1 MIISNDMSIIGIG
14 PSSRTDT
21 NSYDHAI
28 NLVDTTKPP
37 VPSDSDAGAN
47 AANNSESPSILSSE
61 ARLSRRWTKSTLR
74 EELARRKYS
83 RWQEQK
89 SDSGEPAA
97 ESSGGK
103 DPADTTTAAPRK
115 GRLRDRLPF
124 RSGKPTVKGRK
135 QQQYEVDILYE
146 NQRGSFFCGIPLY
159 SSKSL
164 LNFDP
169 SGWQTANLKDSPVN
183 IKDFQLPDPSWQWA
197 WKSWYVDMSHDVDE
211 EGWQY
216 SFSFAHRFSWHG
228 THPWFHSFV
237 RRRRWLRKRVRLNA
251 RAAGTRETETSE
263 AHMLNA
269 DYFTIHA
276 SRDRSRGSS
285 ADRTINQSS
294 YIGRQGDGSES
305 EPEFEDINDIGALMR
320 VLRSARV
327 DREKIEAVR
336 NFLAHGGDELWY
348 LSERMHEV
356 MSYFIYQ
363 TSRRQ
368 LLAHLQHFFNDATS
382 SRDDNAEEGG
392 LDEEAEK
399 RRVDNLHKAVYAA
412 DEQVRGLEYWSDV
425 KGMAEAGESKGAAD
439 DDQGWDY
446 NWQGLDASGPTVGA
460 KHATLHESP
469 STDIEEE
476 IKGIPEQAQ
485 VDEEPRVN
493 WRRTTTTPHPQDK
506 EASDTL
512 GNGKQKATE
521 T

>member
-1 MIISNDMSIIGIG
+1 MSIIGIG

-37 VPSDSDAGAN
+37 VPSDSDV
-47 AANNSESPSILSSE
+47 AASAAESPKSPSIPSNE
-61 ARLSRRWTKSTLR
+61 APLSRRWTKSTLR

-83 RWQEQK
+83 KWQEQK
-89 SDSGEPAA
+89 SNNGEPAA
-97 ESSGGK
+97 ESSDG
-103 DPADTTTAAPRK
+103 DDAEDSSASAARK

-124 RSGKPTVKGRK
+124 KSGKQAVKVHK
-135 QQQYEVDILYE
+135 QQEYEVDILYE
-146 NQRGSFFCGIPLY
+146 NQRGWFFCGIPLY
-159 SSKSL
+159 SSNSL

-169 SGWQTANLKDSPVN
+169 SGWQTANFKDSPVN

-228 THPWFHSFV
+228 THPWFHSYV
-237 RRRRWLRKRVRLNA
+237 RRRRWLRKRVKVGV
-251 RAAGTRETETSE
+251 RAGGTKTTEMSE
-263 AHMLNA
+263 AHMLSA

-276 SRDRSRGSS
+276 GRDRSRESS
-285 ADRTINQSS
+285 ADRTINRSS
-294 YIGRQGDGSES
+294 YIGGQGDGTES
-305 EPEFEDINDIGALMR
+305 DPELEDINDVNALMR
-320 VLRSARV
+320 VLRSVRV
-327 DREKIEAVR
+327 DREKIDAVR
-336 NFLAHGGDELWY
+336 NFLEHGGDELFY
-348 LSERMHEV
+348 LSERMHEI
-356 MSYFIYQ
+356 MSFFIYQ

-368 LLAHLQHFFNDATS
+368 LLAHLQHIFNDATS
-382 SRDDNAEEGG
+382 SQDSNAVEGG

-412 DEQVRGLEYWSDV
+412 DKEVKGLEYWSDV
-425 KGMAEAGESKGAAD
+425 KGMAEAGETKGAAD
-439 DDQGWDY
+439 DGQGWDD
-446 NWQGLDASGPTVGA
+446 NWQGLDASGPTTAGS
-460 KHATLHESP
+460 HAALHEPP

-493 WRRTTTTPHPQDK
+493 WKSTATSDPQDK
-506 EASDTL
+506 EAAGTL
-512 GNGKQKATE
+512 DKGKQKATE

>member
-1 MIISNDMSIIGIG
+1 MSIIGIG
-14 PSSRTDT
+14 PSSSRTDT
-21 NSYDHAI
+21 NTYDHAI

-37 VPSDSDAGAN
+37 VPSDSDLSAN
-47 AANNSESPSILSSE
+47 AANSSLSPSILSGE
-61 ARLSRRWTKSTLR
+61 APLSRRWTKNTLR

-83 RWQEQK
+83 KWQEHK
-89 SDSGEPAA
+89 PDNGGPAA
-97 ESSGGK
+97 ESNGGN
-103 DPADTTTAAPRK
+103 DAEDIPAAAVRK

-124 RSGKPTVKGRK
+124 RSGKQAAKVHK
-135 QQQYEVDILYE
+135 QQEYEVDILYE
-146 NQRGSFFCGIPLY
+146 NQRGSFFAGIPLY

-169 SGWQTANLKDSPVN
+169 SGWQTAHFKDSAVN

-237 RRRRWLRKRVRLNA
+237 RRRRWLRKRVKTGG
-251 RAAGTRETETSE
+251 RAAGTKKTEMSE

-285 ADRTINQSS
+285 ADRTINRSS
-294 YIGRQGDGSES
+294 HISRHGAGSDSES
-305 EPEFEDINDIGALMR
+305 DMEDLNDIIALMR

-336 NFLAHGGDELWY
+336 NFLEHGGDELVY
-348 LSERMHEV
+348 LSERMHEI

-368 LLAHLQHFFNDATS
+368 LLAHLQHIFNDATN
-382 SRDDNAEEGG
+382 SRNNSVQEGEV
-392 LDEEAEK
+392 DEEAEK
-399 RRVDNLHKAVYAA
+399 RRIDNLHKAVYAA
-412 DEQVRGLEYWSDV
+412 DEQVKGLEYWSDV

-439 DDQGWDY
+439 DGQGWDY
-446 NWQGLDASGPTVGA
+446 NWQGLDASGPTVA
-460 KHATLHESP
+460 SNHATLHRAP

-476 IKGIPEQAQ
+476 IKGIPGQAQ

-493 WRRTTTTPHPQDK
+493 WKTNAVPRPQDK
-506 EASDTL
+506 EAPDTL
-512 GNGKQKATE
+512 DKGKQKATE
-521 T
+521 

>member
-1 MIISNDMSIIGIG
+1 MSIIGIG

-28 NLVDTTKPP
+28 TLVDTTKPP
-37 VPSDSDAGAN
+37 LRSDSDAVAN
-47 AANNSESPSILSSE
+47 AADKSGSPSLLSSE
-61 ARLSRRWTKSTLR
+61 APLSRRWTKSTLR

-83 RWQEQK
+83 KWQEQK
-89 SDSGEPAA
+89 SDDGEPAA
-97 ESSGGK
+97 ESSGG
-103 DPADTTTAAPRK
+103 DDAEDTSATAARK
-115 GRLRDRLPF
+115 RRLRDRLPF
-124 RSGKPTVKGRK
+124 RSGKQTVKVHK
-135 QQQYEVDILYE
+135 QQEYEVDILYE

-169 SGWQTANLKDSPVN
+169 SGWQTANFKDSPVN
-183 IKDFQLPDPSWQWA
+183 IRDFQLPDPSWQWA

-237 RRRRWLRKRVRLNA
+237 RRRRWLRKRVKVA
-251 RAAGTRETETSE
+251 GSVAGTKKTEMNE

-285 ADRTINQSS
+285 ADRTVNRSS
-294 YIGRQGDGSES
+294 YIGGQGDGSES
-305 EPEFEDINDIGALMR
+305 NPELEDINDILALMR

-327 DREKIEAVR
+327 DREKIEAVK
-336 NFLAHGGDELWY
+336 NFLEHGGDELLY
-348 LSERMHEV
+348 LSERMHEI

-368 LLAHLQHFFNDATS
+368 LLAHLQHIFNDATS
-382 SRDDNAEEGG
+382 SRDKDAVEGG

-412 DEQVRGLEYWSDV
+412 DEQVKALEYWSDV
-425 KGMAEAGESKGAAD
+425 KGMAEAGETKEAAD
-439 DDQGWDY
+439 DGQGWDY
-446 NWQGLDASGPTVGA
+446 NRQGLDASGPSMA
-460 KHATLHESP
+460 DNHAGLHEAP

-493 WRRTTTTPHPQDK
+493 WRTTTTPHPQNK

-512 GNGKQKATE
+512 DKGKQKATE